1 MEKITKTRITYGI
14 QWYKV
19 KCTDSGI
26 NKFLEDIRN
35 GNDEM
40 YLVNRH
46 HPIEGRFY
54 GVASKIQMEKM
65 ISKNVYLYEILSPL
79 IKKKVYFDIDSKTD
93 TLEECIKII
102 KQTFPNPNIQISGV
116 KNPIEKFSY
125 HIVLSNYYVYDT
137 TILKEFVKKYTDL
150 GFDPCVY
157 NKYNLFKC
165 INQSKAKKD
174 APIQEYIS
182 GDKKYTKH
190 LVLMDFDKDA
200 QIITELKEIKQTL
213 EEIRKPENRNKL
225 NKTKIELLEIN
236 ESDIKHELPEDFDYI
251 NAKALQKLNTIPL
264 NHRNTNNTLNHIT
277 IWKILVWAKNENI
290 DFEDFWNWCKQKDDS
305 ESRKLRYINY
315 YASASNYNIQERFID
330 TILLKFYPYLKE
342 NNTEKQY
349 RKLNEIV
356 PTKLI
361 QSNYLQGNHISS
373 KRKISYLSIK
383 MGGNKTGSVIDFIKD
398 NYKPPERGKRVLYIV
413 PRISLANDIQE
424 RFKKCDLD
432 FVLYNQIDDKQLMG
446 NENNLIICINSL
458 IYLADCKYDLIIID
472 EIETIWEVFSNGA
485 KNLNNKA
492 SSIWYLL
499 CRLINDSEKTIVM
512 DALMSMKTINT
523 IQLMTTNGV
532 SYEILTLSVQQEERK
547 YIKYNSNDISGWFES
562 ITQSILNGEKVF
574 IFMPYKTTY
583 DYTKR
588 DLRCGVQSLINY
600 LCEKCNLIE
609 NEDIIGYYSEQKE
622 QKANLNKINE
632 IWGKA
637 KCIVAN
643 TCISVGNN
651 YSGNDFTKIFV
662 YYSNWVVSREL
673 IQIMYRIRNPIENIM
688 HIYFEKKIPS
698 IDRYKNHELGLEN
711 DAFKEL
717 KKGLIVE
724 DKTDPLLRMKILS
737 KRCNIIE
744 SGVHIVSDVKQEL
757 DLSSFVISYDKVPD
771 LSDDE
776 YLHIK
781 NNIQQGFV
789 SLLER
794 LKYEKYKLKKEFK
807 YDTPEHVIK
816 SFWETPLLINQLKKL
831 ENEYNIINEILIGLG
846 HPKFIEFVEK
856 HSMTDL
862 SILHIPKHI
871 TNDMIK
877 ESFDLKN
884 EIIDRGVNLVSR
896 LINAYFNKRVMYLCL
911 DKNKKY
917 KKMYVKKID
926 KYVYE
931 YELDISF
938 CANVEYFKDYINI

>member
-1 MEKITKTRITYGI
+1 MDKITKSDITYNL

-35 GNDEM
+35 NDEEK
-40 YLVNRH
+40 YLVVRH
-46 HPIEGRFY
+46 HYSKGRFY

-79 IKKKVYFDIDSKTD
+79 MKKKVYFDIDSKTD

-190 LVLMDFDKDA
+190 LVLMDFDNDA

-236 ESDIKHELPEDFDYI
+236 ECDIKHELPETFDYI
-251 NAKALQKLNTIPL
+251 NARALEKLNAIPL
-264 NHRNTNNTLNHIT
+264 QPRESNNTLNHIT
-277 IWKILVWAKNENI
+277 IWKIMVWSKNENI
-290 DFEDFWNWCKQKDDS
+290 EFEDFWNWCKQKDSS
-305 ESRKLRYINY
+305 EKRKLRYINY
-315 YASASNYNIQERFID
+315 YVAASNYTIQEKFID

-342 NNTEKQY
+342 NTTEKQY
-349 RKLNEIV
+349 RKLNEII
-356 PTKLI
+356 PTKCI
-361 QSNYLQGNHISS
+361 ESDYLQGNHICNTTPV
-373 KRKISYLSIK
+373 SYLSIK

-398 NYKPPERGKRVLYIV
+398 NYKDKSKRVLYIV
-413 PRISLANDIQE
+413 PRIALANDIQE
-424 RFKKCDLD
+424 RFKVKDLE
-432 FVLYNQIDDKQLMG
+432 FVLYNQIDDKQLRG

-458 IYLADCKYDLIIID
+458 ECLADFKYDLIIID
-472 EIETIWEVFSNGA
+472 EIETTWELFY
-485 KNLNNKA
+485 KNKKDL
-492 SSIWYLL
+492 SSLWCEL
-499 CRLINDSEKTIVM
+499 CRLIKDSEKTIVM
-512 DALMSMKTINT
+512 DALMSMKSINT
-523 IQLMTTNGV
+523 IQSMYKTPPR
-532 SYEILTLSVQQEERK
+532 YEILTLSSKQEERK
-547 YIKYNSNDISGWFES
+547 YIKYKSKDLTGWFES
-562 ITQSILNGEKVF
+562 IIESILNGEKVF

-583 DYTKR
+583 DYSKR
-588 DLRCGVQSLINY
+588 DLRCGVQSLVNY
-600 LCEKCNLIE
+600 LCEKCKLIE
-609 NEDIIGYYSEQKE
+609 NQDIIGYYSEQKE

-688 HIYFEKKIPS
+688 HIYFEKKIPL
-698 IDRYKNHELGLEN
+698 IDTYKNYKLGLEN

-717 KKGLIVE
+717 KKGLLIE

-831 ENEYNIINEILIGLG
+831 DTEYNIINEILTGLG
-846 HPKFIEFVEK
+846 HPKFTDFVVK

-862 SILHIPKHI
+862 SILEIPKHI

-884 EIIDRGVNLVSR
+884 EINYRNVNLVAR
-896 LINAYFNKRVMYLCL
+896 LINAYFNKRVMYLCV

-926 KYVYE
+926 RYVYE
-931 YELDISF
+931 YELDILF
-938 CANVEYFKDYINI
+938 CANVEYYKEYLNI